1 MSGKTDEQKLAALI
15 KKNAAK
21 AAAAKQKVNRNYD
34 RTLRSETTDEDL
46 ERRDFFSEMKKRE
59 F

>member
-1 MSGKTDEQKLAALI
+1 MSKSDEQKLAALI

-21 AAAAKQKVNRNYD
+21 AAKAKRKVQRQYD
-34 RTLRSETTDEDL
+34 KTLHPETTDDDL

>member
-1 MSGKTDEQKLAALI
+1 MLKSDEQKIAKLI

-21 AAAAKQKVNRNYD
+21 AAAKEARPRKEYDPTLLKSEDVDPELRN
-34 RTLRSETTDEDL
+34 
-46 ERRDFFSEMKKRE
+46 FFSEMKKRE